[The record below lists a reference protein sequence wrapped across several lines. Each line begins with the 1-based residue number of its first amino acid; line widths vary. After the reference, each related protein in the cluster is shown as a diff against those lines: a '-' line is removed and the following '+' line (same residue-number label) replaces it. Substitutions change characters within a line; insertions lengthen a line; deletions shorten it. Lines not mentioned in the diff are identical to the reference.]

1 MLRSLSN
8 AFLGIMLLGLGLYIT
23 RAFVRWVRDTGME
36 VQKLTGHEGAVSS
49 VAVTP
54 DGRYIVSGGGLL
66 DKTVRV
72 WERDTGKEV
81 QRLTGHQSGVL
92 SVAVTP
98 DGRYIV
104 SGSHDKT
111 VRVWSI
117 EQTQIRT
124 NGNEHIDL

>member
-1 MLRSLSN
+1 MPRSLFY
-8 AFLGIMLLGLGLYIT
+8 AFLGIMLLGLALYIT
-23 RAFVRWVRDTGME
+23 RAFVGGVRVGERDTGQE
-36 VQKLTGHEGAVSS
+36 VQKLTGHQHLVTS

-54 DGRYIVSGGGLL
+54 DGRYIVSGSD

-81 QRLTGHQSGVL
+81 QKLTGHHDWVT

-104 SGSHDKT
+104 SGSLDRT

-117 EQTQIRT
+117 
-124 NGNEHIDL
+124 DKLK

>member
-1 MLRSLSN
+1 
-8 AFLGIMLLGLGLYIT
+8 
-23 RAFVRWVRDTGME
+23 
-36 VQKLTGHEGAVSS
+36 

-54 DGRYIVSGGGLL
+54 DGRYIVSGSW
-66 DKTVRV
+66 DQTVRV

-81 QRLTGHQSGVL
+81 QKLTGHQSGVD

-104 SGSHDKT
+104 SGSSDET

-117 EQTQIRT
+117 
-124 NGNEHIDL
+124 DKLK

>member
-1 MLRSLSN
+1 
-8 AFLGIMLLGLGLYIT
+8 
-23 RAFVRWVRDTGME
+23 
-36 VQKLTGHEGAVSS
+36 

-54 DGRYIVSGGGLL
+54 DGRYIVSGSE
-66 DKTVRV
+66 DETVRV

-81 QRLTGHQSGVL
+81 QKLTGHHDWVN

-104 SGSHDKT
+104 SGSADQT

-117 EQTQIRT
+117 
-124 NGNEHIDL
+124 DKLK